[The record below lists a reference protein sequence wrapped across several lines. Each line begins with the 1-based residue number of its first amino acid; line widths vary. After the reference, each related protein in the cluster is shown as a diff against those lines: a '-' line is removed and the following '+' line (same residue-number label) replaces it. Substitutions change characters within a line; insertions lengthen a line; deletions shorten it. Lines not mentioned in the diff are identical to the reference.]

1 MITKINNDNR
11 TRKLSAG
18 VFSFLLSPFSFLVI
32 ICQLLLGSALLC
44 SCDDMFDPADENN
57 RQAEDMT
64 EESKYAH
71 GLLIYAYGRL
81 PYITTTQTDIAT
93 DDAVTNQT
101 SSSLLN
107 MATGTWAADNNPM
120 TQWNACKD
128 GIQYTNL
135 FFQIVDKVKW
145 APSAASKQQMF
156 IDRLKGEAFGLR
168 AIFYYYLLQA
178 HGGYADDG
186 ILYGVPLLTKAEDGS
201 SDFNQPRATFADC
214 VKQCFDDCDSAMAY
228 LPAKYEDISSDN
240 EIPAKYKAVG
250 ANYSGYNLVFGNKAK
265 NLLSGS
271 VAEAVKAQV
280 AVLAASPAFR
290 EQSGVTSAQAA
301 TLCANVLKRI
311 GGLDGFDKAG
321 HQDWYKSSFKT
332 VIEGTSDIPE
342 MLWREDRRK
351 NADQER
357 ENFPPTLYGN
367 GRVNPSQN
375 LVDAFP
381 MRNGRP
387 ISDPNSGYDAKNPY
401 ANRDPRL
408 ADNIIYNGMTF
419 RNTLVLTGTYP
430 KYDAKGNPEYDDN
443 LNYGSSSTRTGYYLK
458 KLLRE
463 DVSPLASSLIEQQ
476 HIYPRI
482 RYTELFLD
490 YAETANDAWGPKADQ
505 AGAGF
510 TAYDVIKA
518 IRERAG
524 LATNE
529 VGAAL
534 PEGDVYLEEC
544 ASDQTKMT
552 NLIRNERRI
561 ELCFENKR
569 FWDIRRWMLPLNE
582 TVKGMKVDQN
592 ADGDLTYTIIDVE
605 ERRYDSSYQ
614 NYGPIPK
621 EEVLKWSNLKQNKG
635 WR

>member
-1 MITKINNDNR
+1 
-11 TRKLSAG
+11 
-18 VFSFLLSPFSFLVI
+18 
-32 ICQLLLGSALLC
+32 
-44 SCDDMFDPADENN
+44 MFDPADENN

-93 DDAVTNQT
+93 DDAVTNQKNN
-101 SSSLLN
+101 SLLN
-107 MATGTWAADNNPM
+107 MATGTWAADNNPVS
-120 TQWNACKD
+120 QWNGCKD
-128 GIQYTNL
+128 GIQYVNL
-135 FFQIVDKVKW
+135 FFSIVDNVKW
-145 APSAASKQQMF
+145 APSAASKQKMF

-168 AIFYYYLLQA
+168 AVFYYYLLQA

-186 ILYGVPLLTKAEDGS
+186 MLYGVPLLTTPEDGS

-214 VKQCFDDCDSAMAY
+214 VKQCFADCDSAMAY
-228 LPAKYEDISSDN
+228 LPADYVDIEN
-240 EIPAKYKAVG
+240 ENDIPAKYKAIG
-250 ANYSGYNLVFGNKAK
+250 ANYSGYNLVFGTKAR
-265 NLLSGS
+265 NLMSGRI
-271 VAEAVKAQV
+271 AQAVKAQV

-301 TLCANVLKRI
+301 TLCADVLKRI
-311 GGLDGFDKAG
+311 GGLDGFDNTG
-321 HQDWYKSSFKT
+321 NIWYKNAAKLEPSAS
-332 VIEGTSDIPE
+332 EMPE

-357 ENFPPTLYGN
+357 ENFPPTLYGS

-387 ISDPNSGYDAKNPY
+387 ITDPNSGYDAKNPY

-408 ADNIIYNGMTF
+408 ADNVIYNGMSF
-419 RNTLVLTGTYP
+419 RKTEIITGTYP
-430 KYDAKGNPEYDDN
+430 KINAKGNPEYDDN
-443 LNYGSSSTRTGYYLK
+443 INYNSTSTRTGYYLK

-463 DVSPLASSLIEQQ
+463 DVSPLSSSLIEQQ

-482 RYTELFLD
+482 RYTEIFLD
-490 YAETANDAWGPKADQ
+490 YAEAANDAWGPKGDQ
-505 AGAGF
+505 AGVGF

-529 VGAAL
+529 IGVAL
-534 PEGDVYLEEC
+534 PEGDAYLEEC
-544 ASDQTKMT
+544 ASDQNKMT
-552 NLIRNERRI
+552 TLIRNERRI

-569 FWDIRRWMLPLNE
+569 FWDLRRWMLPLNE
-582 TVKGMKVDQN
+582 TVKGMRVDRN
-592 ADGDLTYTIIDVE
+592 DETGELKYTIIDVE
-605 ERRYDSSYQ
+605 DRSYDNSYQ
-614 NYGPIPK
+614 CYGPIPK
-621 EEVLKWSNLKQNKG
+621 EELLKWSNLKQNKG